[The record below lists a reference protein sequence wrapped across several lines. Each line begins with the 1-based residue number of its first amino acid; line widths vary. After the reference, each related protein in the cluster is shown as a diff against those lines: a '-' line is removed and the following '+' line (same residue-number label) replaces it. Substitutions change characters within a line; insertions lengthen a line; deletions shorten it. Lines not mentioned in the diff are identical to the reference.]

1 MSRLPYYTLCM
12 AIRKTQDQ
20 LLTDVDAGFN
30 NSPGIRGAPQSGL
43 VCDMVRIKARA
54 SAGTWA
60 PAASRPLRVQKL
72 QPGVTLGYLSCEKA
86 LKKRRPIPPQTAS
99 DVGQ

>member
-30 NSPGIRGAPQSGL
+30 HSPSIRGPQSGL

-60 PAASRPLRVQKL
+60 PAALRLFQVQNFN
-72 QPGVTLGYLSCEKA
+72 QV
-86 LKKRRPIPPQTAS
+86 
-99 DVGQ
+99 